1 RARSLRT
8 RRNAAG
14 GRGLLGH
21 STRGREQV
29 RRLAGDGEEQ
39 PVGHRIPHRR
49 RGSGLRR
56 QRCEDGG
63 RRREGN
69 RPGQQQMT
77 AHRTDLVNGGAI
89 AVISA
94 GYYIATF
101 SIEETANIVTPR
113 TFPAIVG
120 IALIVL
126 GLFLAGRAVYRA
138 RKASLAE
145 AGPGNH
151 INGTGAGNGA
161 AASAGDSAVSD
172 ETAGGPSLE
181 APPEPAARKVVFQF
195 ALFFVYL
202 AILIPVGF
210 LLSTVAFL

>member
-1 RARSLRT
+1 
-8 RRNAAG
+8 
-14 GRGLLGH
+14 
-21 STRGREQV
+21 
-29 RRLAGDGEEQ
+29 
-39 PVGHRIPHRR
+39 
-49 RGSGLRR
+49 
-56 QRCEDGG
+56 
-63 RRREGN
+63 
-69 RPGQQQMT
+69 MT
-77 AHRTDLVNGGAI
+77 AHRTDLVTGGAI
-89 AVISA
+89 AVIGA
-94 GYYIATF
+94 VYYIATF

-126 GLFLAGRAVYRA
+126 GLFLAGQAVYRA
-138 RKASLAE
+138 RKAALAE

-161 AASAGDSAVSD
+161 AASAGESAASTGESAVSD
-172 ETAGGPSLE
+172 ETAGRPSLE

-210 LLSTVAFL
+210 LLSTVAFLMGVTSIYSPQKWIRNLIFSIGFALVVYVAFVYGLAVYLPVGILG

>member
-1 RARSLRT
+1 
-8 RRNAAG
+8 
-14 GRGLLGH
+14 
-21 STRGREQV
+21 
-29 RRLAGDGEEQ
+29 
-39 PVGHRIPHRR
+39 
-49 RGSGLRR
+49 
-56 QRCEDGG
+56 
-63 RRREGN
+63 
-69 RPGQQQMT
+69 MT
-77 AHRTDLVNGGAI
+77 AHRTDLVTGGAI
-89 AVISA
+89 AVIGA
-94 GYYIATF
+94 VYYIATF
-101 SIEETANIVTPR
+101 SIQETANIVTPR

-126 GLFLAGRAVYRA
+126 GLFLAGQAVYRA
-138 RKASLAE
+138 RKAALAE

-161 AASAGDSAVSD
+161 AASAGESAASTGESAVSD

-210 LLSTVAFL
+210 LLSTVAFLMGVTSIYSPQKWIRNLIFSIGFALVVYVAFVYGLAVYLPIGILG

>member
-1 RARSLRT
+1 
-8 RRNAAG
+8 
-14 GRGLLGH
+14 
-21 STRGREQV
+21 
-29 RRLAGDGEEQ
+29 
-39 PVGHRIPHRR
+39 
-49 RGSGLRR
+49 
-56 QRCEDGG
+56 
-63 RRREGN
+63 
-69 RPGQQQMT
+69 
-77 AHRTDLVNGGAI
+77 
-89 AVISA
+89 
-94 GYYIATF
+94 
-101 SIEETANIVTPR
+101 TANIVTPR

-126 GLFLAGRAVYRA
+126 GLFLAGQAVYRA
-138 RKASLAE
+138 RKAALAE

-161 AASAGDSAVSD
+161 AASAGESAASTGESAVSD

-210 LLSTVAFL
+210 LLSTVAFLMGVTSIYSPQKWIRNLIFSIGFALVVYVAFVYGLAVYLPIGILG